1 MPSSCASLDSGE
13 VPALGSELDWGI
25 GMDANI
31 PCLAVVNDS
40 RNELMAS
47 SSGGVFSILAR
58 HVLGEG
64 GVVYGHA
71 FTEGLH
77 VKCVRVDSI
86 EGLDCL
92 RGSKYVQSDMG
103 DAMRGVRD
111 DLRSGAPVLFSGTPC
126 QVDGLLSF
134 LDGGHDN
141 LLTVDIVCHGVPSWE
156 FFKDCI
162 DAEFA
167 GRDLVELRFRDKREG
182 WGCGGGGTVLHN
194 QKKKDV
200 PFAPEVSYYYKR
212 FLAGDVYRESCYRCP
227 YAGGERPGDLTIGDF
242 WGIDSADAGLDPRRG
257 ISLVLA
263 NSHKGRELLPVIKKS
278 STWAERDAL
287 EAITGNDQLRHPTP
301 RPKERD
307 AILKRWRERGIE
319 SLEDQ
324 YRRETGH
331 SAMRWRVLRLLKRV
345 LSPLLRRED

>member
-1 MPSSCASLDSGE
+1 L
-13 VPALGSELDWGI
+13 
-25 GMDANI
+25 
-31 PCLAVVNDS
+31 
-40 RNELMAS
+40 
-47 SSGGVFSILAR
+47 
-58 HVLGEG
+58 
-64 GVVYGHA
+64 
-71 FTEGLH
+71 
-77 VKCVRVDSI
+77 
-86 EGLDCL
+86 
-92 RGSKYVQSDMG
+92 
-103 DAMRGVRD
+103 
-111 DLRSGAPVLFSGTPC
+111 
-126 QVDGLLSF
+126 
-134 LDGGHDN
+134 
-141 LLTVDIVCHGVPSWE
+141 
-156 FFKDCI
+156 
-162 DAEFA
+162 
-167 GRDLVELRFRDKREG
+167 
-182 WGCGGGGTVLHN
+182 
-194 QKKKDV
+194 KDV

-263 NSHKGRELLPVIKKS
+263 NSHKGRELLPVIKNF

-287 EAITGNDQLRHPTP
+287 EAVAGNDQLRHPTP

-345 LSPLLRRED
+345 LRPLLRRED

>member
-1 MPSSCASLDSGE
+1 M
-13 VPALGSELDWGI
+13 
-25 GMDANI
+25 
-31 PCLAVVNDS
+31 
-40 RNELMAS
+40 
-47 SSGGVFSILAR
+47 
-58 HVLGEG
+58 
-64 GVVYGHA
+64 YGHA

-77 VKCVRVDSI
+77 VKCVWVDSI

-103 DAMRGVRD
+103 GAMRGVRD

-194 QKKKDV
+194 QKMKDV

-212 FLAGDVYRESCYRCP
+212 FLAGDVYRRAAIGVPMPGANVRAISQSVTSGVSIPLMQGSILVAASRWCSRTLTRAVSCCP
-227 YAGGERPGDLTIGDF
+227 
-242 WGIDSADAGLDPRRG
+242 
-257 ISLVLA
+257 
-263 NSHKGRELLPVIKKS
+263 
-278 STWAERDAL
+278 
-287 EAITGNDQLRHPTP
+287 
-301 RPKERD
+301 
-307 AILKRWRERGIE
+307 
-319 SLEDQ
+319 
-324 YRRETGH
+324 
-331 SAMRWRVLRLLKRV
+331 
-345 LSPLLRRED
+345 

>member
-1 MPSSCASLDSGE
+1 MSSPCASHDSGE

-25 GMDANI
+25 GMDANV

-77 VKCVRVDSI
+77 VKCARVDSI

-167 GRDLVELRFRDKREG
+167 GRNLVELRFRDKREG

-194 QKKKDV
+194 QKMKDV

-287 EAITGNDQLRHPTP
+287 EAVAGNDQLRHPTP

-319 SLEDQ
+319 SLEAQ

-345 LSPLLRRED
+345 LRPLLRRED

>member
-134 LDGGHDN
+134 LDGAMTISSRLISCAMVFPAGSSSRIASMLS
-141 LLTVDIVCHGVPSWE
+141 LL
-156 FFKDCI
+156 
-162 DAEFA
+162 
-167 GRDLVELRFRDKREG
+167 
-182 WGCGGGGTVLHN
+182 
-194 QKKKDV
+194 DV
-200 PFAPEVSYYYKR
+200 
-212 FLAGDVYRESCYRCP
+212 
-227 YAGGERPGDLTIGDF
+227 
-242 WGIDSADAGLDPRRG
+242 
-257 ISLVLA
+257 ISL
-263 NSHKGRELLPVIKKS
+263 NSVFETSERAGAVVAVGPFFITKK
-278 STWAERDAL
+278 
-287 EAITGNDQLRHPTP
+287 
-301 RPKERD
+301 
-307 AILKRWRERGIE
+307 
-319 SLEDQ
+319 
-324 YRRETGH
+324 
-331 SAMRWRVLRLLKRV
+331 
-345 LSPLLRRED
+345 